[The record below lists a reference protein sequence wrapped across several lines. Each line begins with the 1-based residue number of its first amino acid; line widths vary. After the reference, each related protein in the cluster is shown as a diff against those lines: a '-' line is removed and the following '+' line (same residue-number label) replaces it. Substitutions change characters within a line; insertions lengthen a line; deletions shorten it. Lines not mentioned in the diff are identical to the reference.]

1 MRQTVGWPQLLRTA
15 KLVLEG
21 STSQATYIYTSVPSS
36 SHFGSCFGIICT
48 LLMARWMN
56 HASLCYCVAG
66 LPPALLYNIVNTSNA
81 DPPKL
86 HQRWPL
92 KRENLCGAVLLSP
105 SSRAKAAT

>member
-1 MRQTVGWPQLLRTA
+1 MWQTVGWLQLLRTA

-21 STSQATYIYTSVPSS
+21 STSQATYIYISVPSS
-36 SHFGSCFGIICT
+36 SHFSSGFGIVCT

-66 LPPALLYNIVNTSNA
+66 LPPALLCNIVNTSYA

-86 HQRWPL
+86 HKRWAL
-92 KRENLCGAVLLSP
+92 NREIQCGAVLLSP
-105 SSRAKAAT
+105 SSRAKAVS